1 MSTVEKQLTLFR
13 SVCLMQALAE
23 NIDELKNTPV
33 YKQSLK
39 NRLNHLEGDLR
50 LYLNTLSALFWE
62 QDEEIMMLISRGID
76 KVTEALAT
84 WHPSQLAVLED
95 ALNQIEEQFKQ
106 IDNEQVQET
115 AEPTGSGSVE
125 VENELPWK
133 PINGRFMR
141 RGNDD
146 QARDLRNKATDWKG
160 WNPAT
165 SRWFK
170 LWMFWLR
177 KLIFL
182 FIFVEVIN
190 AI

>member
-1 MSTVEKQLTLFR
+1 MSNVQQQLTLFR

-62 QDEEIMMLISRGID
+62 QDEEIMMRISRGID

-125 VENELPWK
+125 VENELP
-133 PINGRFMR
+133 
-141 RGNDD
+141 
-146 QARDLRNKATDWKG
+146 
-160 WNPAT
+160 
-165 SRWFK
+165 
-170 LWMFWLR
+170 
-177 KLIFL
+177 
-182 FIFVEVIN
+182 
-190 AI
+190 

>member
-106 IDNEQVQET
+106 TINEQVLET
-115 AEPTGSGSVE
+115 AEPTGRGSVE
-125 VENELPWK
+125 MENVAPWK
-133 PINGRFMR
+133 PV
-141 RGNDD
+141 D
-146 QARDLRNKATDWKG
+146 G
-160 WNPAT
+160 WNGWLPIRNP
-165 SRWFK
+165 SRN
-170 LWMFWLR
+170 LR
-177 KLIFL
+177 D
-182 FIFVEVIN
+182 
-190 AI
+190 

>member
-106 IDNEQVQET
+106 TIEDGNKNET
-115 AEPTGSGSVE
+115 AEIS
-125 VENELPWK
+125 
-133 PINGRFMR
+133 I
-141 RGNDD
+141 
-146 QARDLRNKATDWKG
+146 
-160 WNPAT
+160 
-165 SRWFK
+165 
-170 LWMFWLR
+170 
-177 KLIFL
+177 
-182 FIFVEVIN
+182 
-190 AI
+190 

>member
-1 MSTVEKQLTLFR
+1 MSNVQQQLTLFR

-39 NRLNHLEGDLR
+39 NRLNHLEDDLR
-50 LYLNTLSALFWE
+50 LYLNTLSALFWD
-62 QDEEIMMLISRGID
+62 QDEEIMMRISRGID

-115 AEPTGSGSVE
+115 AESAGSGSVE
-125 VENELPWK
+125 VENELP
-133 PINGRFMR
+133 
-141 RGNDD
+141 
-146 QARDLRNKATDWKG
+146 
-160 WNPAT
+160 
-165 SRWFK
+165 
-170 LWMFWLR
+170 
-177 KLIFL
+177 
-182 FIFVEVIN
+182 
-190 AI
+190 

>member
-50 LYLNTLSALFWE
+50 LYLNTLSALFWD

-106 IDNEQVQET
+106 TIENEQVLET
-115 AEPTGSGSVE
+115 SEPAGRGSVE
-125 VENELPWK
+125 VENVAP
-133 PINGRFMR
+133 
-141 RGNDD
+141 
-146 QARDLRNKATDWKG
+146 
-160 WNPAT
+160 
-165 SRWFK
+165 
-170 LWMFWLR
+170 
-177 KLIFL
+177 
-182 FIFVEVIN
+182 
-190 AI
+190 

>member
-1 MSTVEKQLTLFR
+1 MSTLEKQQTLFR

-50 LYLNTLSALFWE
+50 LYLNTLSALFWD

-106 IDNEQVQET
+106 TIENEQVLET
-115 AEPTGSGSVE
+115 SEPAGRGSVE
-125 VENELPWK
+125 VENVAP
-133 PINGRFMR
+133 
-141 RGNDD
+141 
-146 QARDLRNKATDWKG
+146 
-160 WNPAT
+160 
-165 SRWFK
+165 
-170 LWMFWLR
+170 
-177 KLIFL
+177 
-182 FIFVEVIN
+182 
-190 AI
+190 

>member
-1 MSTVEKQLTLFR
+1 MSNVQQQLTLFR

-62 QDEEIMMLISRGID
+62 QDEKIMMRISRGID
-76 KVTEALAT
+76 KVTEALGT

-115 AEPTGSGSVE
+115 AEPAGSGSIE
-125 VENELPWK
+125 VENELP
-133 PINGRFMR
+133 
-141 RGNDD
+141 
-146 QARDLRNKATDWKG
+146 
-160 WNPAT
+160 
-165 SRWFK
+165 
-170 LWMFWLR
+170 
-177 KLIFL
+177 
-182 FIFVEVIN
+182 
-190 AI
+190 

>member
-50 LYLNTLSALFWE
+50 LYLNTLSALFWD

-106 IDNEQVQET
+106 TIENEQVLET
-115 AEPTGSGSVE
+115 AEPTGRGSVE
-125 VENELPWK
+125 VENVAP
-133 PINGRFMR
+133 
-141 RGNDD
+141 
-146 QARDLRNKATDWKG
+146 
-160 WNPAT
+160 
-165 SRWFK
+165 
-170 LWMFWLR
+170 
-177 KLIFL
+177 
-182 FIFVEVIN
+182 
-190 AI
+190 

>member
-1 MSTVEKQLTLFR
+1 
-13 SVCLMQALAE
+13 MQALAE

-62 QDEEIMMLISRGID
+62 QDEEIMMRISRGID
-76 KVTEALAT
+76 KVTEALST

-115 AEPTGSGSVE
+115 AESAGSGSVE
-125 VENELPWK
+125 VENELP
-133 PINGRFMR
+133 
-141 RGNDD
+141 
-146 QARDLRNKATDWKG
+146 
-160 WNPAT
+160 
-165 SRWFK
+165 
-170 LWMFWLR
+170 
-177 KLIFL
+177 
-182 FIFVEVIN
+182 
-190 AI
+190 